1 MDALDESSSKRRW
14 QLSYDL
20 TTLDRLHQAK
30 AQCTRVSSSTQ
41 PAHYS
46 RTFPTYRGCCGRSV
60 LSWASRIRSDPVH
73 TRRRWARR
81 AAKVRSL
88 AASLTK
94 WHWGASMKG
103 DKRGF
108 PLGVVARCAVEE
120 MRVICGQYHEGS
132 VCLSGWSLL
141 QQFLLP
147 AACMTGAQVALYMC
161 PSITS
166 SPLSPITSQ
175 QALLHTAKAQTFIHW
190 SVAFKWASRRA

>member
-1 MDALDESSSKRRW
+1 MLIKEEMTALIWSD
-14 QLSYDL
+14 YPI
-20 TTLDRLHQAK
+20 HQAK
-30 AQCTRVSSSTQ
+30 AQCTRISTQ
-41 PAHYS
+41 PVHYS
-46 RTFPTYRGCCGRSV
+46 RTLPTYRGCCGRSV

-94 WHWGASMKG
+94 WHWGLLWRAIKE
-103 DKRGF
+103 DFLEVLRGVR
-108 PLGVVARCAVEE
+108 LRKCVW
-120 MRVICGQYHEGS
+120 CGQYHEGS
-132 VCLSGWSLL
+132 VCLSGWSL

-175 QALLHTAKAQTFIHW
+175 QALLHSQSSNFHSLIR
-190 SVAFKWASRRA
+190 SI